1 MPRKPATQ
9 IKRAKTAKRV
19 RQAVLSAPHAA
30 RAPTAPP
37 ARAAR
42 RKSGGI
48 TLRDVARL
56 AKVSA
61 ITASRALN
69 TPDKVSPQAL
79 ARIRAAVAHTG
90 YVPNLLAGGLA
101 SNRSRLVAA
110 VVPTIAGSVFLET
123 IQALTDE
130 LASAGFQ
137 LMLGQSGYSDSREDA
152 LLDAIIGRRPDGIVL
167 TGVMRSPEGRQR
179 LLASGIPVVETWDL
193 TPAPIDMLVGF
204 SHEKVGAEVAAHL
217 YRKGYRRCAI
227 VTADDHRASLRRSG
241 FETRWQALTFG
252 ANAAARRGA
261 KAGKAAAAHAEAAR
275 ASNAA
280 LTTRAGAGGSSAA
293 RVSPLPVW
301 TVPAPSTLA
310 GGRAA
315 LTGLLAQHPK
325 LDAIWCS
332 SDVLAHGVITEAQ
345 ARGLRVPQDLAVHG
359 FGDLA
364 FAAHTHPALTTVRID
379 GTAIGREAARC
390 IIERNHS
397 TADGREH
404 SAATRTGPKVRDI
417 GFTIVERASV

>member
-1 MPRKPATQ
+1 MRRTSLPTKPAARTT
-9 IKRAKTAKRV
+9 RTA
-19 RQAVLSAPHAA
+19 
-30 RAPTAPP
+30 APP

-42 RKSGGI
+42 RTSGGI
-48 TLRDVARL
+48 TLRDVAKL
-56 AKVSA
+56 AGVSV

-69 TPDKVSPQAL
+69 TPEKVSPEAL
-79 ARIRAAVAHTG
+79 EKIRAAVTHTG

-110 VVPTIAGSVFLET
+110 VVPAIAGSVFMET

-137 LMLGQSGYSDSREDA
+137 LMLGQSGYRDSREDA

-167 TGVMRSPEGRQR
+167 TGVMRSAEGRRR

-193 TPAPIDMLVGF
+193 TPSPIDMLVGF
-204 SHEKVGAEVAAHL
+204 SHEKVGAEVASHL
-217 YRKGYRRCAI
+217 HRKGYRRCAI
-227 VTADDHRASLRRSG
+227 VTADDHRAGLRRKG
-241 FETRWQALTFG
+241 FEARWQALT
-252 ANAAARRGA
+252 AGA
-261 KAGKAAAAHAEAAR
+261 KTGKDHHI
-275 ASNAA
+275 
-280 LTTRAGAGGSSAA
+280 
-293 RVSPLPVW
+293 PVW

-315 LTGLLAQHPK
+315 LTGLLAQHPR

-332 SDVLAHGVITEAQ
+332 SDVLAHGVITEAH
-345 ARGLRVPQDLAVHG
+345 ARSLQVPKDLAVHG

-390 IIERNHS
+390 LIERNN
-397 TADGREH
+397 G
-404 SAATRTGPKVRDI
+404 TRVGPNVRDI
-417 GFTIVERASV
+417 GFSIVERASV